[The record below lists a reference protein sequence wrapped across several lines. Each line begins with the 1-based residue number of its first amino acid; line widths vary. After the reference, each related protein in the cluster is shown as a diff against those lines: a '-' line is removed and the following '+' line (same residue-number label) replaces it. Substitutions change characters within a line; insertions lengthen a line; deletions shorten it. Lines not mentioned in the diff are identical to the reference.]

1 MGQGQGPSVGL
12 PSTTAVSLCPL
23 ITLVEAETSGA
34 HKMRILHGLEGYG
47 DSEPPIRNPKENN

>member
-1 MGQGQGPSVGL
+1 MGL
-12 PSTTAVSLCPL
+12 PSTTMVSLCPL
-23 ITLVEAETSGA
+23 ITLVEGETSGA